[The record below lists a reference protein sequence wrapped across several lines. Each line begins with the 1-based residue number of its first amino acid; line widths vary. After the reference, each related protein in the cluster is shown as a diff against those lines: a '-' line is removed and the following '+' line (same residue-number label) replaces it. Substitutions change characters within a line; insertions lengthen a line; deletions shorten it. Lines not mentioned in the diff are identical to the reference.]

1 VRRVRWAVLALM
13 SSAHGLG
20 SLAALAVAPL
30 TPFLLDG
37 LGLSRMQIGLCVP
50 AVYLG
55 GVAMSLPAGWLTE
68 RFGVAPLL
76 VAGLTLTGAAVALAA
91 LVSALPAFLALLVLA
106 GFGFSVLNPTTGRAV
121 FDWFPPGERGLAMG
135 VKQAGLTLG
144 GVASALALPPLAVT
158 FGWRTALAAGGAVSV
173 ASAVL
178 VAAIYRDA
186 AGRSATVSLRGP
198 RLADLAPIVRRPGVG
213 AVLACGLALGVAQS
227 SVLSYL
233 VLYARD
239 TFDLS
244 SIDAA
249 RLLALAHLGGATG
262 RLGWGVVSD
271 RCFGGR
277 RRPGLAINAF
287 VAAASFATFAL
298 GAAVPPLLAS
308 VAAFV
313 AGVGAFGWV
322 GLYFALM
329 AEIGG
334 PRFAGLMTGLSVI
347 FAWGGVLMGPPLFG
361 ALVELTDSYRMA
373 WLALT
378 ALTLVVAAV
387 LPRLRPLVARGRT
400 RDE

>member
-1 VRRVRWAVLALM
+1 MRWAVLALM

-37 LGLSRMQIGLCVP
+37 LELSRMQIGLCVP

-173 ASAVL
+173 ASAGL
-178 VAAIYRDA
+178 VAAIYRGA

-277 RRPGLAINAF
+277 RRPGLAINAL

-378 ALTLVVAAV
+378 ALALVVAAV